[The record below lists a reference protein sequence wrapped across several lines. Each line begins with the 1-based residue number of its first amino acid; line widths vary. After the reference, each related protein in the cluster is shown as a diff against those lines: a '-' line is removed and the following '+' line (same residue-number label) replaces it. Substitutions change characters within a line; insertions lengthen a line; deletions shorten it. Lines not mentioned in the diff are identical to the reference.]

1 MVNKITLDNGVR
13 IVHEHLD
20 HLRSCALGI
29 WVESGSRHEPEELC
43 GISHFIEHMLF
54 KGTEKRTAAQLAADF
69 DAVGGQSNA
78 FTTKEHTCYYCRTL
92 GEYLPQAAELLCDM
106 YFNSTFEQSQ
116 VDLERSVIIE
126 EIGMYE
132 DTPDDLVNEELF
144 GAIYD
149 GYKLGRPILGTRESL
164 AGIDGKT
171 LKRYH
176 DENYTP
182 ENTIVS
188 LCGSYTDDD
197 IKELIELFSKMP
209 RRKAPVIEE
218 SHYHK
223 AFTLKN
229 KDIEQN
235 HLMLAFPG
243 IAVGDDMRYDVQ
255 VMTAILGGG
264 MSSRLF
270 QQVRERNGLCYT
282 IYSFRTSYIGTG
294 VLSIYVALSRD
305 AEVKAIALIKDE
317 IKEMLENGVTEDEVR
332 RTVTQLKSN
341 LLMGLESTTSRM
353 NIIAQNEFAYGRA
366 VSEDE
371 VIAGFDA
378 VTPESVL
385 ATARRLLDFDAM
397 SFSAVG
403 KVRDAEEYKKVLL
416 TDTDRTKNNTV
427 FK

>member
-69 DAVGGQSNA
+69 DAIGGQSNA

-149 GYKLGRPILGTRESL
+149 GYKLGRPILGTKESL

-188 LCGSYTDDD
+188 LGGSYTDDD

-218 SHYHK
+218 SHYQK

-270 QQVRERNGLCYT
+270 QTVREKHGLCYS
-282 IYSFRTSYIGTG
+282 IGSFTAAYKETG
-294 VLSIYVALSRD
+294 MLAISTAVGRDSEEKAL
-305 AEVKAIALIKDE
+305 ALIREE
-317 IKEMLENGVTEDEVR
+317 IEKFRQDGITDKEL
-332 RTVTQLKSN
+332 RTARELIKSSII
-341 LLMGLESTTSRM
+341 LSLESSSSRM
-353 NIIAQNEFAYGRA
+353 NRLGSGLLLLGKCLTADEIIERY
-366 VSEDE
+366 
-371 VIAGFDA
+371 DA
-378 VTPESVL
+378 VTTESVL
-385 ATARRLLDFDAM
+385 ALAREKLAPEM
-397 SFSAVG
+397 MGFSAVG
-403 KVRDAEEYKKVLL
+403 RLAPAEDYLS
-416 TDTDRTKNNTV
+416 V
-427 FK
+427 FRK

>member
-1 MVNKITLDNGVR
+1 MVEKIVLDNGLR

-29 WVESGSRHEPEELC
+29 WVESGSRHEPEELS

-54 KGTEKRTAAQLAADF
+54 KGTATRTAAQLASDF
-69 DAVGGQSNA
+69 DAIGGQSNA
-78 FTTKEHTCYYCRTL
+78 FTTKENTCYYCRVL
-92 GEYLPQAAELLCDM
+92 GEHLPQAAELLCDM
-106 YFNSTFEQSQ
+106 YFNSSFEPEQ

-144 GAIYD
+144 SAVYD
-149 GYKLGRPILGTRESL
+149 GFKLGRPILGTRESL
-164 AGIDGKT
+164 AQIDSET
-171 LKRYH
+171 LKKYH
-176 DENYTP
+176 HEHYNP
-182 ENTIVS
+182 ANTVVS
-188 LCGSYTDDD
+188 LCGSYT
-197 IKELIELFSKMP
+197 KEDLDGIVAAFSKM
-209 RRKAPVIEE
+209 APGKRLDIEE
-218 SHYHK
+218 SRYQK
-223 AFTLKN
+223 AFTLKE

-243 IAVGDDMRYDVQ
+243 IGVGSDRRFDLSVL
-255 VMTAILGGG
+255 ASILGGG

-270 QQVRERNGLCYT
+270 QRVRERNGLCYT
-282 IYSFRTSYIGTG
+282 IYSFKTAYIGTG
-294 VLSIYVALSRD
+294 VFGIYVALSKETELR
-305 AEVKAIALIKDE
+305 AIALIRDVIDE
-317 IKEMLENGVTEDEVR
+317 LLRDGVTEDEVS

-341 LLMGLESTTSRM
+341 ILMGLESSASRM
-353 NIIAQNEFAYGRA
+353 NQIAMNEMTFGRA

-385 ATARRLLDFDAM
+385 DIAKKVLDHNNM

-403 KVRDAEEYKKVLL
+403 KMRNAGEYKKALGM
-416 TDTDRTKNNTV
+416 
-427 FK
+427 